1 MKSSKHHEPRPLSAA
16 TEPAELAPGALA
28 AGAAPSLPANVS
40 GEAPSLPA
48 VVARAFPRL
57 RLAHRVRV
65 LRRLLMPVGPLAL
78 TVLGGGVFAKHAAQ
92 ARWPRMSVTL
102 EDAARVTSSQVF
114 ELVRYVEQSNPQ
126 ALQQV
131 LLVLSRDATTMA
143 AVGASVAA
151 LVMQHLSGR
160 GYAGPREAAATG
172 SGAGKR

>member
-1 MKSSKHHEPRPLSAA
+1 MKFSKQHEPRPPSAA
-16 TEPAELAPGALA
+16 IEPAELAPGTLA
-28 AGAAPSLPANVS
+28 AS
-40 GEAPSLPA
+40 EAPSLPA
-48 VVARAFPRL
+48 IVASAFTRL

-78 TVLGGGVFAKHAAQ
+78 TVLGGGVFAKYAAQ
-92 ARWPRMSVTL
+92 ARWPRMAVTL
-102 EDAARVTSSQVF
+102 EDAARVTSNQVF

-151 LVMQHLSGR
+151 LVMQHLSSR
-160 GYAGPREAAATG
+160 QADG
-172 SGAGKR
+172 SRAS